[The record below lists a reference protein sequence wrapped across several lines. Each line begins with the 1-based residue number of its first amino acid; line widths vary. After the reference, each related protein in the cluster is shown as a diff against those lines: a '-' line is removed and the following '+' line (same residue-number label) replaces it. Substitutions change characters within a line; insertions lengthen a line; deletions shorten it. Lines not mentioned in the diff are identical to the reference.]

1 MVALCGVRPVERS
14 DESPAAK
21 PEVVDGAEMAH
32 KEWQAILEDWRKV
45 PARKGDQVAESS
57 RVRSDDQGKAGRE
70 EKWQAVRRATKT
82 HSPEDREV

>member
-1 MVALCGVRPVERS
+1 
-14 DESPAAK
+14 
-21 PEVVDGAEMAH
+21 MAH

-45 PARKGDQVAESS
+45 PANKRNQGVKSS
-57 RVRSDDQGKAGRE
+57 GVRSNDEGEADGE